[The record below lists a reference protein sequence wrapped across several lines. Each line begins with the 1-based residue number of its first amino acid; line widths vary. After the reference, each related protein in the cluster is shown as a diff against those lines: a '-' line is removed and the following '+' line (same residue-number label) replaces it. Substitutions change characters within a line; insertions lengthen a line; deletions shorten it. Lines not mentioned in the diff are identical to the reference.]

1 MAFHSPSPRKMGRQ
15 EGKIKKK
22 QHQPWVVPWLCP
34 SWAQSPRAERGEGFA
49 GWQKE
54 LTPGTAFPRMAGLDR
69 VQEVSSPFGATAGA
83 CIACLEITRAGSRSG
98 LLLSSPHLP
107 FPSALPSLGPNTLL
121 FLSPHPTSEHHAGVD
136 LCCVSQFSS
145 AHSCPP
151 CILQVSGSALSLSTA
166 AVSLRRQG
174 CVPALPSISYPPS
187 SLSISGSLVQIW
199 TQAFLTVLS
208 SLLSPS
214 PWKRHCKY
222 IPLLCLVFSLIYISK
237 GVDLPPFPWRDY
249 SRT

>member
-121 FLSPHPTSEHHAGVD
+121 FLSPHPTSEHHAGVN

-145 AHSCPP
+145 AHS
-151 CILQVSGSALSLSTA
+151 
-166 AVSLRRQG
+166 
-174 CVPALPSISYPPS
+174 
-187 SLSISGSLVQIW
+187 
-199 TQAFLTVLS
+199 LS
-208 SLLSPS
+208 SLLGPHPPGQWLSTVTVHSCCVPQEAGLCASTAIHQLSPLFPLHFWQPGANLDTGFPHCPFLTPFSITLEKALQIHSS
-214 PWKRHCKY
+214 PLSC
-222 IPLLCLVFSLIYISK
+222 V
-237 GVDLPPFPWRDY
+237 
-249 SRT
+249 

>member
-1 MAFHSPSPRKMGRQ
+1 MLDGRRSSPLELLFP
-15 EGKIKKK
+15 
-22 QHQPWVVPWLCP
+22 
-34 SWAQSPRAERGEGFA
+34 
-49 GWQKE
+49 GWQGWTESRKFPAR
-54 LTPGTAFPRMAGLDR
+54 LGPLLVPALPVWRSPGLGHAQASSCPHHI
-69 VQEVSSPFGATAGA
+69 SPFPQHF
-83 CIACLEITRAGSRSG
+83 
-98 LLLSSPHLP
+98 PHLDLTLFSFCLP
-107 FPSALPSLGPNTLL
+107 IPRQSTMQVWISAV
-121 FLSPHPTSEHHAGVD
+121 FLSFPVPTA
-136 LCCVSQFSS
+136 
-145 AHSCPP
+145 CPP
-151 CILQVSGSALSLSTA
+151 CWVHILQVSGSALSLSTA